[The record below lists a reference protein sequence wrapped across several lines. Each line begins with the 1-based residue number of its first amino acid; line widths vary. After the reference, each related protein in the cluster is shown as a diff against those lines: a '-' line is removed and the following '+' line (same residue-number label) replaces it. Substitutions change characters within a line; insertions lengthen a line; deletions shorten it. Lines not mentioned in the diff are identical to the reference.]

1 MRQNLVVSALTAA
14 YVFPLPPLIS
24 FRGRYG
30 SFRRVFTAYDK
41 ICGFKKH
48 KKIEGGNI
56 VEKRKVNSRIL
67 VPIITAIIAIVFI
80 VVGLQDFGFW
90 EGQPTAAFFPIIIA
104 VVLLATSLLCLVQ
117 MLRSNEDAPVYNRD
131 ELMVILGGGG
141 IIIGCYLIGLIA
153 SCLLYLLLWLK
164 VIEKATWKATIII
177 EVFMAALI
185 LGVFVFWMQVQF
197 PVGLFAYLM

>member
-1 MRQNLVVSALTAA
+1 MLKGETNVENKKKLNLRSII
-14 YVFPLPPLIS
+14 PLS
-24 FRGRYG
+24 
-30 SFRRVFTAYDK
+30 
-41 ICGFKKH
+41 
-48 KKIEGGNI
+48 
-56 VEKRKVNSRIL
+56 
-67 VPIITAIIAIVFI
+67 TAIISLVFI
-80 VVGLQDFGFW
+80 VVGMKDYGFW
-90 EGQPTAAFFPIIIA
+90 KNQPTPGFFPIIIA

-164 VIEKATWKATIII
+164 VVEKATWKATIII